1 MNRDYEQLNIGTS
14 DNLGNPF
21 SRTRKGGFNEIMR
34 NKNRYGKYI
43 FIFVACLFII
53 ILCIFLASKSS
64 QLSTLKQENTNLNE
78 QLSQISAQEHDL
90 KQQHTQLT
98 AEKTNLSKQNADLT
112 TSIQDYEA
120 KNRQLE
126 EENKANAGNVESI
139 KQQLSA
145 TNDKINELTALNEK
159 ANKEIASMEL
169 NTKTYALE
177 IDELQN
183 KIKELES
190 KIASG
195 GGSSNIPIYNPGGLT
210 TSIDSKI
217 ITSSDQVRL
226 LMNWINKGNDYS
238 FKLIY
243 RATQMGY
250 SAQKFHEAVD
260 GVSHTVTLINDQR
273 GFIIGGYT
281 SQSWTSE
288 RGFRADMEA
297 FIFNLSSQRVYP
309 VRDPEQAIYCDPQ
322 YLAIF
327 GKKDIS
333 LEPDSAKT
341 AFPYSYGNRVDEF
354 ELTNGNPNILPTEV
368 EVFTLRPN

>member
-1 MNRDYEQLNIGTS
+1 MNRDYEQLNTGTS

-43 FIFVACLFII
+43 FIFGACLLII

-78 QLSQISAQEHDL
+78 QLSQMSAQEHDL

-112 TSIQDYEA
+112 SSIQDFET
-120 KNRQLE
+120 KNSQLE
-126 EENKANAGNVESI
+126 EENKANAGSVENI
-139 KQQLSA
+139 KQKLTE
-145 TNDKINELTALNEK
+145 TNNKINELTALNEK
-159 ANKEIASMEL
+159 ATKDIASMEL
-169 NTKTYALE
+169 NAKSYQLE
-177 IDELQN
+177 IEELQN

-195 GGSSNIPIYNPGGLT
+195 SGNIPINNPSRPGSSV
-210 TSIDSKI
+210 SIDSKI
-217 ITSSDQVRL
+217 ITSPDQVRL
-226 LMNWINKGNDYS
+226 LMNWINKGTDYS
-238 FKLIY
+238 FKLVY

-250 SAQKFHEAVD
+250 SPQKFHDAVD
-260 GVSHTVTLINDQR
+260 GVTHTVTLINDQR

-281 SQSWTSE
+281 SQTCTSE
-288 RGFRADMEA
+288 RGFRTDMEA
-297 FIFNLSSQRVYP
+297 FVFNLSSEKMYP

-322 YLAIF
+322 YLVIF

-333 LEPDSAKT
+333 LEADAAKS